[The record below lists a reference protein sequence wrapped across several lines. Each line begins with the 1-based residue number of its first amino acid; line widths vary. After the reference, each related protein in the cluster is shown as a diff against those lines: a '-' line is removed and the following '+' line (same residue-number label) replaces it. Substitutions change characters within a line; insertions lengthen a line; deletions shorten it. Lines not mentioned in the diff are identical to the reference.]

1 MVAIL
6 TIITIFVIIA
16 IVAVMGFCE
25 PPGGLFVSALSFSE
39 V

>member
-1 MVAIL
+1 MVAI
-6 TIITIFVIIA
+6 FAIIA

-25 PPGGLFVSALSFSE
+25 PPGGLFVSALSISE